1 MSTGG
6 GAPGAAG
13 GGAPELGGGAPIDNT
28 NGANS
33 ASQSSEGTF
42 TGYNILL
49 LPFLLLKLPVAILL
63 RCLNVDAYFTLS
75 ILMVMFS
82 SLHIVNVM
90 FIVLIFWIKIYRFM
104 TIFPTYEGPHPLSS
118 TSSRILRGGMK

>member
-13 GGAPELGGGAPIDNT
+13 GGAPGAGGGAPIDNT
-28 NGANS
+28 NGGNS
-33 ASQSSEGTF
+33 ASQSSGGTF

-49 LPFLLLKLPVAILL
+49 LPFILLKLSVAILL

-75 ILMVMFS
+75 MLMVMFS
-82 SLHIVNVM
+82 LITRSLLIVYVM
-90 FIVLIFWIKIYRFM
+90 FIVLIFWIKICQFM
-104 TIFPTYEGPHPLSS
+104 TIFPTLI
-118 TSSRILRGGMK
+118 TFL